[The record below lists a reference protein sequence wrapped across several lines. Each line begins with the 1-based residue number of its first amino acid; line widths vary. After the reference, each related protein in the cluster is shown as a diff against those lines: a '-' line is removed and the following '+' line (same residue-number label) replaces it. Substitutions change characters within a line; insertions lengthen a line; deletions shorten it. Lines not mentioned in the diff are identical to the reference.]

1 MLFYLFLIA
10 SVLSAHSFSSMPNRA
25 GAFCKGR
32 NSLMMKND
40 IKSFGLWKNI
50 ATASIGLSLIGT
62 PMIAVGDDSLKSQL
76 AGIQY
81 EKVAKT
87 SASTPS
93 TTAPVSKPASVPASK
108 PAVTKAKSTGTAPKP
123 AAPKVVEKKAAS
135 PKAADKKKD
144 EPTPVA
150 TYTIKKDEK
159 LLNSV
164 NSVRKMNSLTTIQGA
179 TGYIDTKVIA
189 PQPSPAAAT
198 ATATATAATKVTK
211 PKLAE
216 EISYNAAVAKKT
228 SDNARLNVL
237 NSELQ
242 GLKKASVALKGT
254 IGNLESKIQELSRGL
269 ADKNSPSSKKAE
281 LYKLKL
287 DLAQEK
293 AGISKEFKKTNDLI
307 SKESAELG
315 NIKKRLAA
323 DDKDVKD
330 RKKTLVAKETQL
342 RVDAKNSAVRSATNT
357 YNNAKNKLE
366 ASVKEV
372 ATKSSNLKGLQQ
384 SLKMEST
391 ALNKALASVKSLE
404 SELAKRKGLVETES
418 KEVSELG
425 TKVTALNEDLT
436 RATSVK
442 NELMKAFSDANK
454 KLNSVK

>member
-87 SASTPS
+87 GASTPS

-164 NSVRKMNSLTTIQGA
+164 NSVRKVNSLTTIQGA
-179 TGYIDTKVIA
+179 AGYIDTKVIA
-189 PQPSPAAAT
+189 PQPSPAT

-323 DDKDVKD
+323 DDKDVKE
-330 RKKTLVAKETQL
+330 RKKTLVAKEIKL
-342 RVDAKNSAVRSATNT
+342 RVDAKNSAIRSATNT
-357 YNNAKNKLE
+357 YNNAKSKLE
-366 ASVKEV
+366 ASAKEV
-372 ATKSSNLKGLQQ
+372 ATKSSNLKELQQ
-384 SLKMEST
+384 SLKTESA